1 MYHLSMQDWYEQTAP
16 NQLHYFSKMLY
27 RVMPDNRTVYASY
40 VKGQGKAECAL
51 VMERKTFYFD
61 TMENVSGHRDAVIIH
76 YLDHFEGD
84 AEIIACMHDAKWQEK
99 VKERFHQIAEE
110 NYYYGTWS

>member
-1 MYHLSMQDWYEQTAP
+1 MYHLSMQDWYEQTAR

-27 RVMPDNRTVYASY
+27 CVMPDNRTVYASY
-40 VKGQGKAECAL
+40 VKGQGNAECAL

-61 TMENVSGHRDAVIIH
+61 MMENVSGHRDAVIIH

-84 AEIIACMHDAKWQEK
+84 GEIIACMHDAKWQEK
-99 VKERFHQIAEE
+99 VTARFHQIAEE